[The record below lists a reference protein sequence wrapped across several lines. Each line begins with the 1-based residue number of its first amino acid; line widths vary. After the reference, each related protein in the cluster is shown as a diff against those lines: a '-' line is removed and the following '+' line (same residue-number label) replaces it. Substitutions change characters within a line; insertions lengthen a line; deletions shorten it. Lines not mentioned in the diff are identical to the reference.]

1 MVASLVEMLDPMEDI
16 CVLLNN
22 AISQDAPI
30 GVREGGIFQPGYN
43 AQLDEYRAASRDG
56 KTWISQ
62 MEQSEREETGIKNL
76 KINYNRVF
84 GYYIEV
90 TPSYYDLVPFRYM
103 RKQTLTNCERF
114 ITEELKELEKKVLGA
129 DESAVQL
136 EYELFVSIRER
147 LKAAISRLNATAT
160 GLKTLDAL
168 ASLAQVALKTGIAVR
183 ILMKKASMRLK
194 TAAIP

>member
-1 MVASLVEMLDPMEDI
+1 
-16 CVLLNN
+16 
-22 AISQDAPI
+22 
-30 GVREGGIFQPGYN
+30 
-43 AQLDEYRAASRDG
+43 
-56 KTWISQ
+56 
-62 MEQSEREETGIKNL
+62 
-76 KINYNRVF
+76 
-84 GYYIEV
+84 
-90 TPSYYDLVPFRYM
+90 M

-168 ASLAQVALKTGIAVR
+168 ASLAQVALENRYCRPHFK
-183 ILMKKASMRLK
+183 
-194 TAAIP
+194 